1 MKNANL
7 VIVWAG
13 FIIKQASGSQV
24 LFYII
29 NNSKFNAFHPSHLSG
44 DRIFSTWKN
53 HTIFSTSFFW
63 FWNVPI
69 LSGDLGIFKKYLKVE
84 KLVF

>member
-29 NNSKFNAFHPSHLSG
+29 NNSKFNAFHPSHLS
-44 DRIFSTWKN
+44 T
-53 HTIFSTSFFW
+53 
-63 FWNVPI
+63 
-69 LSGDLGIFKKYLKVE
+69 
-84 KLVF
+84 